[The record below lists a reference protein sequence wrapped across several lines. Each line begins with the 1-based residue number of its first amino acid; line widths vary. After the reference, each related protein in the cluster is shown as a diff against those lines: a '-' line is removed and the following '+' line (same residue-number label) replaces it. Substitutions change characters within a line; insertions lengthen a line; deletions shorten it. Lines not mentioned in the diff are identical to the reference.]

1 MQKNMA
7 KISRFCSSLVW
18 LRGNKFSYSNISWKS
33 KDNSISCA
41 GSWHAGVAGL
51 GSGANTSG
59 FDAKFDEFLSLH
71 QASYSHVAV
80 RNWLKCLMLMEVT
93 VVVKCWIRTQSD
105 ESLQIKLCN
114 FLHHVQLQ
122 LFRFGPFSKL
132 TVLQEVQGDED
143 SFQGF

>member
-1 MQKNMA
+1 
-7 KISRFCSSLVW
+7 
-18 LRGNKFSYSNISWKS
+18 
-33 KDNSISCA
+33 
-41 GSWHAGVAGL
+41 
-51 GSGANTSG
+51 
-59 FDAKFDEFLSLH
+59 
-71 QASYSHVAV
+71 
-80 RNWLKCLMLMEVT
+80 MEVT